1 MMEREGMQYFEFNK
15 DEKAE
20 MFDVIASR
28 YYNRNF
34 GQMSKTDMDL
44 LMFHFYI
51 EKISSVST
59 SGDGTLDYLQCS
71 DYKISK
77 ELGITQQ
84 RVRNLKVKNQLVY
97 PSEEER
103 DWKKEFAK
111 LTKNARYDQVSKK
124 VIVNIPD
131 PNLYLEIQNF
141 IEEKGAFVEK
151 QLNSKILQIR
161 AEYYIDLVISL
172 EPIDNRKKIIDELRK
187 QLRSGGSEDAAFD
200 ETNIGKSLIDGAVNI
215 TTVAA
220 NLTTL
225 VSPQNHIAAALF
237 KLLTNR

>member
-1 MMEREGMQYFEFNK
+1 MQYFEFNK

>member
-1 MMEREGMQYFEFNK
+1 MQYFQFSTK
-15 DEKAE
+15 EKAE
-20 MFDVIASR
+20 MFDEIAAR

-59 SGDGTLDYLQCS
+59 RGDGTLDYLQCS

-97 PSEEER
+97 PSKEER

-111 LTKNARYDQVSKK
+111 LTENARYDQVSKK

-151 QLNSKILQIR
+151 QLNNKILQIR

-172 EPIDNRKKIIDELRK
+172 ESNDNRKRIIDELRK
-187 QLRSGGSEDAAFD
+187 ELQSGGQENDVFD
-200 ETNIGKSLIDGAVNI
+200 ETNIGKSLIAGAVNI
-215 TTVAA
+215 TTIAA
-220 NLTTL
+220 NLSTL
-225 VSPQNHIAAALF
+225 FSPQNVIAKELF
-237 KLLTNR
+237 KLLTRR

>member
-1 MMEREGMQYFEFNK
+1 MQYFEFNK

-20 MFDVIASR
+20 MFDEIASR

-97 PSEEER
+97 PSKEER

-111 LTKNARYDQVSKK
+111 LTENARYDQVSKK

>member
-1 MMEREGMQYFEFNK
+1 MEREGMQYFEFNK